1 MYNERYT
8 SHETTRVEEGRVGD
22 RQLNFVGQR
31 YFRLEPV
38 G

>member
-8 SHETTRVEEGRVGD
+8 SHETTRVEEGRVED